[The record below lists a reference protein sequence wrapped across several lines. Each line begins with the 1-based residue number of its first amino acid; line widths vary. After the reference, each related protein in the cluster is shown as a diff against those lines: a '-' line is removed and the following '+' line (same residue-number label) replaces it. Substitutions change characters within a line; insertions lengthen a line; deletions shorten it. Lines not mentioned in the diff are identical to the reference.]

1 MRQTKLFCSPGS
13 QLTQLKVD
21 NLIVKFVVDGLHSLS
36 TFEEPGFIQLVTGL
50 RPRTSVMSRRS
61 LGRRIDKEWE
71 KFLDDARE
79 KFSGQSYV
87 ATTADIWSTHHRSFM
102 GVTVHWIDA
111 DTLSRRSLAL
121 ACRRFPGSHTYDR
134 IAEMLE
140 DIRQSFDISREKVVA
155 TVTDNASNF
164 AKAFREFG
172 FCSEITDQDDVA
184 ADLSFEIMVELDNLD
199 DAEINLPRH
208 LRCACHTLS
217 LVATSDAKA
226 ALLTPSFERA
236 NTSVMSKCSALWN
249 CVRRPKSSEVIVDI
263 LGHSLKTPCVTR
275 WNSLYDSMKDLLRSK
290 DKLRDVCDGLNLQTF
305 QERDLAFIAEYCEI
319 LQHIASAL
327 TRLQA
332 QSDCFFGELL
342 PTLFTVKSKLQEK
355 AGMDFV
361 YCRPLLDAVT
371 SGFIRRFDE
380 LLRMKP
386 SANEATVAAVLHP
399 YFKLRWLS
407 REPQDVRE
415 HGQQLTEKAVIDF
428 VNATKHTTRPLACA
442 PSTSAASDV
451 SADAFFSFEAHCGT
465 SPSCQEDQVKLEFLS
480 YLQDPRVE
488 FDMLRSYP
496 SLRSAFI
503 RYNTPTCSSAPVERL
518 FSFASLILRPHRGG
532 LSDRRFE
539 KMLLLKATVPRV
551 PS

>member
-1 MRQTKLFCSPGS
+1 
-13 QLTQLKVD
+13 
-21 NLIVKFVVDGLHSLS
+21 
-36 TFEEPGFIQLVTGL
+36 
-50 RPRTSVMSRRS
+50 
-61 LGRRIDKEWE
+61 
-71 KFLDDARE
+71 
-79 KFSGQSYV
+79 
-87 ATTADIWSTHHRSFM
+87 
-102 GVTVHWIDA
+102 
-111 DTLSRRSLAL
+111 
-121 ACRRFPGSHTYDR
+121 
-134 IAEMLE
+134 
-140 DIRQSFDISREKVVA
+140 
-155 TVTDNASNF
+155 
-164 AKAFREFG
+164 
-172 FCSEITDQDDVA
+172 
-184 ADLSFEIMVELDNLD
+184 
-199 DAEINLPRH
+199 
-208 LRCACHTLS
+208 
-217 LVATSDAKA
+217 
-226 ALLTPSFERA
+226 
-236 NTSVMSKCSALWN
+236 
-249 CVRRPKSSEVIVDI
+249 
-263 LGHSLKTPCVTR
+263 
-275 WNSLYDSMKDLLRSK
+275 MKDLLRSK

-319 LQHIASAL
+319 LQPIASAL
-327 TRLQA
+327 TQLQA

-342 PTLFTVKSKLQEK
+342 PTLFTLKSMLQEK

-371 SGFIRRFDE
+371 FGFIRRFDE

-399 YFKLRWLS
+399 YFKLWWLS

-428 VNATKHTTRPLACA
+428 VNATKHTTRHLACA

-532 LSDRRFE
+532 LSDRCFE
-539 KMLLLKATVPRV
+539 QMLLLKAAVPRV